1 LIEPG
6 MVEVR
11 GAGDSYDGEYF
22 LAEATHRIEFGK
34 QNFSYRQEFKLT
46 RDGVGDTINRV
57 DL

>member
-1 LIEPG
+1 